1 MKKLNQMRRNVTSNI
16 APSVMLCCM
25 FGYGHYLKVFNSVI
39 KFVSVDVVDYFFRFK
54 GTLDLFFHD
63 ETMKMCIFSIMA
75 NSFVTMN
82 VNIYRII
89 RSIYSVQTA
98 MFAKSLIMLS
108 AKTFAISLA
117 VAAFYFT
124 NIRKF
129 VVRTCLVNITM
140 SILSR
145 IMFTAKIYSKNGI
158 VAILNFTYKIFHISN
173 INQFDEFVKH
183 NLS

>member
-1 MKKLNQMRRNVTSNI
+1 MSTNITSF
-16 APSVMLCCM
+16 VMFCGM
-25 FGYGHYLKVFNSVI
+25 FGYGHYLKIFDAVV
-39 KFVSVDVVDYFFRFK
+39 KFVTIDVVDYFSRFK
-54 GTLDLFFHD
+54 RTPDLFFHD
-63 ETMKMCIFSIMA
+63 KAMKMYVFSIMA
-75 NSFVTMN
+75 NSFVAMN
-82 VNIYRII
+82 VNVYRII
-89 RSIYSVQTA
+89 KSIYSVQAA

-129 VVRTCLVNITM
+129 VVRTCLVNIAM

-158 VAILNFTYKIFHISN
+158 VAILNFTYKISPC
-173 INQFDEFVKH
+173 
-183 NLS
+183 